1 MTHYQPPSIANRERA
16 VLVGVILPETRGDPE
31 NRLEELARLAD
42 TAGAEVVGTLVQSLE
57 QPRATYFLG
66 RGKAEELAALCAETE
81 ADLVLFDHDLTPAQ
95 ARNLEELTKRT
106 VLDRT
111 QLILDIFAR
120 RARTR
125 QAKLQ
130 VELAQLQYELPRFRH
145 LWTHLSR
152 IEGGIGFR
160 GPGETQLEVD
170 RRRARARIAR
180 LKDSLKDFERQKQ
193 IETRTRDA
201 KFALAL
207 VGYTN
212 VGKSTLM
219 NALTEA
225 EVFVE
230 DRLFAT
236 LDATTRI
243 LSLAGHEV
251 LLTDT
256 VGFIRDLPHHLVA
269 SFHATLEEVR
279 EADWLLHVV
288 DVSHPEMELQIEAVN
303 RVLREV
309 HCETQPT
316 LLVFN
321 KADRLAP
328 GVNVE
333 TLTARYGPGV
343 VISARTGWGL
353 AALRA
358 RLQEIVEAR
367 QVKVDLTLPIGEGK
381 WLAYVEEHGQVL
393 ARHYGSDA
401 VQLTALLNPEDAG
414 RVAKFVRAAHR

>member
-1 MTHYQPPSIANRERA
+1 MRRYQQRPIADRERA
-16 VLVGVILPETRGDPE
+16 VLVGAILPNTRGDPE

-57 QPRATYFLG
+57 RPQATYFIG

-81 ADLVLFDHDLTPAQ
+81 ADLILFDHDLTPAQ

-170 RRRARARIAR
+170 RRRARARIAQ
-180 LKDSLKDFERQKQ
+180 LKESLRDFERQKQ
-193 IETRTRDA
+193 LETRMRRA
-201 KFALAL
+201 KFTFAL

-219 NALTEA
+219 NALTDA

-243 LSLAGHEV
+243 LSLNGHEV

-288 DVSHPEMELQIEAVN
+288 DVSHPEMDLQIEAVR
-303 RVLREV
+303 RVLREI
-309 HCETQPT
+309 HCETHPT

-321 KADRLAP
+321 KVDRLATE
-328 GVNVE
+328 VNVE
-333 TLTARYGPGV
+333 SLTARYGPGV
-343 VISARTGWGL
+343 VISARTGLGL
-353 AALRA
+353 AALREQLRA
-358 RLQEIVEAR
+358 IVEAG
-367 QVKVDLTLPIGEGK
+367 QVKVDLTVPIGEGK
-381 WLAYVEEHGQVL
+381 WLAYVEERGQVL
-393 ARHYGSDA
+393 ARHYGPDA
-401 VQLTALLNPEDAG
+401 VRLTALLDPEDVG
-414 RVAKFVRAAHR
+414 RVAKFVCAPNR